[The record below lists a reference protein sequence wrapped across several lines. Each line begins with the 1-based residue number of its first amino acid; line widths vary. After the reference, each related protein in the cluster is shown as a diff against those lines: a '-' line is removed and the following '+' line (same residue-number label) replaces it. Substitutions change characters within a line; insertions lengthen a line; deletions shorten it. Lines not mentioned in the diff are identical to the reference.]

1 MDIGYLWDED
11 KEARVRAEHGVEL
24 DEAIEAIADP
34 NHSYHNDPQGNWG
47 RFLIVGKTRT
57 GRLLQVII
65 SDEELPII
73 RIITA
78 YDAEKRWRQ
87 DYEQG

>member
-1 MDIGYLWDED
+1 MDIGYLWDEN
-11 KEARVRAEHGVEL
+11 KEALVKAKHGVEL

-34 NHSYHNDPQGNWG
+34 NHNYHDDPQGNWG
-47 RFLIVGKTRT
+47 RSLIVGRTRT

-65 SDEELPII
+65 SDEDLPII

-78 YDAEKRWRQ
+78 YDAEKHWRQ
-87 DYEQG
+87 EYEQD